1 MIQIIF
7 IALLFVSDVYA
18 ELSQKYVKADGAEL
32 FCQFDGKGDPLV
44 VIHGGP
50 GLSQDYLLPQMARLS
65 ENYFVIF
72 YDQRGSGRSTGE
84 LKESGNLETFMNDI
98 EAIRKEFGFEKIS
111 ILGHSWGGFVA
122 MKYATIHPNSVKRL
136 VLVTSMSACYEDFKL
151 FLEEWNKRM
160 APYKSQLESI
170 TNNSCFSEGDPTLH
184 EQLLKLIFATY
195 FFNPNKVCELTL
207 SMSRKAALN
216 GIEARKIFNDEVKDY
231 DLLSDLGQ
239 LYLPTLIIHGDSDPN
254 PLQSATHIHTAIKNS
269 KLVVIKECG
278 HFPYIEQPETFFKLL
293 SP

>member
-7 IALLFVSDVYA
+7 IALLFVSHCYA

-32 FCQFDGKGDPLV
+32 FCQFDGKGEPLV

-50 GLSQDYLLPQMARLS
+50 GLSQDYLLPQMSRLS

-72 YDQRGSGRSTGE
+72 YDQRGCGRSTGE
-84 LKESGNLETFMNDI
+84 LKESGNLDDFMNDI

-111 ILGHSWGGFVA
+111 VMGHSWGGLLA
-122 MKYATIHPNSVKRL
+122 MKYATVHPGCVKRL
-136 VLVTSMSACYEDFKL
+136 ILVTSMSASYEDFNS

-170 TNNSCFSEGDPTLH
+170 TNNSCFSEGDPKLH
-184 EQLLKLIFATY
+184 EQFLKLIFATY
-195 FFNPNKVCELTL
+195 LFNPNKVCELNL
-207 SMSRKAALN
+207 SMSRKAALH
-216 GIEARKIFNDEVKDY
+216 GIEARKIFNVEVKDY
-231 DLLSDLGQ
+231 DLFSDLGK
-239 LYLPTLIIHGDSDPN
+239 LYVPTLIIHGDSDPN
-254 PLQSATHIHTAIKNS
+254 PLQSATHIRDAIKNS
-269 KLVVIKECG
+269 KLTVIKECG